1 MILILHLDM
10 QNSIGKTQR
19 YGMTGHRTG
28 RIEARERQ
36 KMRYSATFG
45 SPLIALIIAIAA
57 SSWLAADDNERPPIE
72 YSRSTPDNCVSKL
85 QSRLESGE
93 SKLKYIDGQGYLPA
107 LLEALEVPVES
118 QLLVFSKTSLQRHRI
133 SPRTPR
139 AIYFNDDVY
148 VGYCQSGE
156 VLEISSVDPQ
166 LGAVFYTLEQ
176 KPADLPTLQRQTE
189 NCLICH
195 SSSRTESVPGHL
207 VRSLFVDAGG
217 QPILSAGSYSVD
229 HSTPLARRWGG
240 WYVTG
245 THGSQ
250 SHLGNLIVRG
260 QDAIHSVDNAQ
271 GQNVTQLADRLAVGK
286 YLTPHSDL
294 IALMVL
300 EHQTLVHNRLTKANF
315 AARQALH
322 YQSEVNRSFGEP
334 EGNRMESTTRR
345 IENAGNDVVEALLLV
360 DEAKVTTPIQG
371 TSDFA
376 NKFSRQGPHD
386 DQGRS
391 LRDLDLQRRLFKY
404 PCSYLIYSPAF
415 DGLPREMRDYVWQRL
430 WDVLANPND
439 ARFKHLSAEDRRAI
453 VDILRTTKTDL
464 PKYWTATVGT

>member
-1 MILILHLDM
+1 MIAIV
-10 QNSIGKTQR
+10 
-19 YGMTGHRTG
+19 
-28 RIEARERQ
+28 
-36 KMRYSATFG
+36 
-45 SPLIALIIAIAA
+45 IAIAG
-57 SSWLAADDNERPPIE
+57 STRLLADENERPPIE
-72 YSRSTPDNCVSKL
+72 YSRNAPDNCVSRL

-93 SKLKYIDGQGYLPA
+93 SKLEYAERLGYLPA
-107 LLEALEVPVES
+107 LLQELAVPLES

-139 AIYFNDDVY
+139 AVYFNDDVY
-148 VGYCQSGE
+148 VGYCQSGD
-156 VLEISSVDPQ
+156 VLEVSAVDPQ

-176 KPADLPTLQRQTE
+176 KPADRPSLQRQTE

-207 VRSLFVDAGG
+207 VRSLFVDAVG

-229 HSTPLARRWGG
+229 HSTPLERRWGG

-250 SHLGNLIVRG
+250 THLGNLIVRG
-260 QDAIHSVDNAQ
+260 QDVSHRVDNAQ
-271 GQNVTQLADRLAVGK
+271 GQNVTQLADRLAVEK

-322 YQSEVNRSFGEP
+322 YESEINRSFGEP
-334 EGNRMESTTRR
+334 DGKRMESTTRR
-345 IENAGNDVVEALLLV
+345 IESAGNDLVEALLLV
-360 DEAKVTTPIQG
+360 DEAKLTTPIQG
-371 TSDFA
+371 TSEYA
-376 NKFSRQGPHD
+376 SKFSQQGPHD
-386 DQGRS
+386 GQGRS

-404 PCSYLIYSPAF
+404 PCSYLIYAPAF

-453 VDILRTTKTDL
+453 VEILQATKTDL
-464 PKYWTATVGT
+464 PKYWTAAVGS

>member
-1 MILILHLDM
+1 
-10 QNSIGKTQR
+10 
-19 YGMTGHRTG
+19 
-28 RIEARERQ
+28 
-36 KMRYSATFG
+36 MRHSATVG
-45 SPLIALIIAIAA
+45 SPVIAVVIAIVA
-57 SSWLAADDNERPPIE
+57 SSWLAADENERPPIE

-93 SKLKYIDGQGYLPA
+93 SQLEYTERQGYLPA
-107 LLEALEVPVES
+107 LLQALAVPVES

-148 VGYCQSGE
+148 VGYCQSGD
-156 VLEISSVDPQ
+156 VLEVSSVDPQ

-176 KPADLPTLQRQTE
+176 KPGDRPTLQRQTE

-229 HSTPLARRWGG
+229 HSTPLERRWGG

-250 SHLGNLIVRG
+250 THLGNLIVRG
-260 QDAIHSVDNAQ
+260 QDVRQDVDNAQ
-271 GQNVTQLADRLAVGK
+271 GQNVTQLTDRLAVAN

-322 YQSEVNRSFGEP
+322 YQLEVNRALGDP
-334 EGNRMESTTRR
+334 QDKRMESTTHR
-345 IENAGNDVVEALLLV
+345 IQSAGNDLVDALLMV
-360 DEAKVTTPIQG
+360 DETKLTAPIQG
-371 TSDFA
+371 TSEYS

-386 DQGRS
+386 SQGRS

-430 WDVLANPND
+430 WDVLANPNG
-439 ARFKHLSAEDRRAI
+439 ARFKHLSPEDRRAI
-453 VDILRTTKTDL
+453 IEILQATKPGL
-464 PKYWTATVGT
+464 PEYWTAAIES